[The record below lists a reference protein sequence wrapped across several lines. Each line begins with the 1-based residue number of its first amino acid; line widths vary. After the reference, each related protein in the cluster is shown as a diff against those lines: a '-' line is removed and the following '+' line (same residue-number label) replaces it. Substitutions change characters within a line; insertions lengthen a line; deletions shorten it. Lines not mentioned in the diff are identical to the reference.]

1 MYVCMWLCILYTI
14 DLSRHEQICLMGLFR
29 EILDDGSP
37 PNSQKFAP
45 SPQPNFYSVPSK
57 SQFPSP
63 QVIYNPIKVSFL
75 AVGTHVP
82 FLF

>member
-1 MYVCMWLCILYTI
+1 MCILYTI
-14 DLSRHEQICLMGLFR
+14 DLSRHEQVCLMGLFQ

-45 SPQPNFYSVPSK
+45 PPQPNFYSVPSK
-57 SQFPSP
+57 SQFPSSLNKNF
-63 QVIYNPIKVSFL
+63 QVIYNPIKASFL
-75 AVGTHVP
+75 AVGTPVP